1 MMGQQRKNPTATS
14 GPRMTEAEITKAVKD
29 YSSTSYQPK
38 KQKADMSPKAIRRRE
53 DEEYQ

>member
-1 MMGQQRKNPTATS
+1 
-14 GPRMTEAEITKAVKD
+14 VKD
-29 YSSTSYQPK
+29 YSSTSYKPK